1 MNVQDR
7 HTAMEIH
14 KTSQPWSD
22 GYFTSR
28 DGLRLY
34 GRCYDASGSDA
45 TPVLCLP
52 GLTRN
57 SRDFDPVARFLSSS
71 ADRPRSVYCIDYRGR
86 GRSDRDPNWRNYTP
100 FMELLDTLDFMT
112 INGLHEVSII
122 GTSRGGI
129 IAMLMAVMRPAAI
142 SACVLNDIG
151 PVIETGGLA
160 RIIGYVGKI
169 PTPTTWE
176 DAARIVRT
184 MNEQFFTDIPDSDWE
199 AIARQ
204 IYADENGRPRSDYDE
219 KLSNT
224 MEEIDLSRKPPEM
237 WPQFSALGQ
246 APTLVLRG
254 ENSDLLSTGTLAEM
268 ARRHPRIETHT
279 VPEQGHPPLL
289 RDRKTMELVAEFLAS
304 ADPA

>member
-1 MNVQDR
+1 
-7 HTAMEIH
+7 MEIH
-14 KTSQPWSD
+14 DRGQPWSD

-28 DGLRLY
+28 DGLKLY
-34 GRCYDASGSDA
+34 GRCYEAAGSGA

-57 SRDFDPVARFLSSS
+57 SRDFDVIARYLSGGT
-71 ADRPRSVYCIDYRGR
+71 DRPRTVYCVDYRGR
-86 GRSDRDPNWRNYTP
+86 GRSDHDPNWRNYTP

-112 INGLHEVSII
+112 VNGLHEVAII

-151 PVIETGGLA
+151 PVIETAGLA

-184 MNEQFFTDIPDSDWE
+184 MNEQFFTDIPEKEWN

-204 IYADENGRPRSDYDE
+204 IYAEDDGRPRSDYDE

-224 MEEIDLSRKPPEM
+224 MEEIDLSRKPPSM
-237 WPQFSALGQ
+237 WPQFCALAH
-246 APTLVLRG
+246 APTLALRG
-254 ENSDLLSTGTLAEM
+254 ENSDLLSEETFAEM

-279 VPEQGHPPLL
+279 VKEQGHPPLL
-289 RDRKTMELVAEFLAS
+289 RDSKTMELVAEFLAS

>member
-1 MNVQDR
+1 
-7 HTAMEIH
+7 MEIDETNH
-14 KTSQPWSD
+14 PWSD

-28 DGLRLY
+28 DGLKLY
-34 GRCYDASGSDA
+34 GRCYQAPGSRS

-57 SRDFDPVARFLSSS
+57 SRDFDVIARHLSSRT
-71 ADRPRSVYCIDYRGR
+71 DNPRSVYCVDYRGR
-86 GRSDRDPNWRNYTP
+86 GNSDRDPDWHNYTP
-100 FMELLDTLDFMT
+100 FVELLDTLDFMT
-112 INGLHEVSII
+112 VNGLHEVAII

-129 IAMLMAVMRPAAI
+129 IAMLMAVMRPGAI

-151 PVIETGGLA
+151 PVIETAGLA

-169 PTPTTWE
+169 PTPTTWD

-184 MNEQFFTDIPDSDWE
+184 MNEQFFTDIPEKEWH

-204 IYADENGRPRSDYDE
+204 IYADDDGRPRSDYDA
-219 KLSNT
+219 KLADT
-224 MEEIDLSRKPPEM
+224 MEEIDLGRKPPTM
-237 WPQFSALGQ
+237 WPQFCALSHV
-246 APTLVLRG
+246 PTLALRG
-254 ENSDLLSTGTLAEM
+254 ENTDLLSEETLAEM

-289 RDRKTMELVAEFLAS
+289 RDSKTIELIAEFLAS